1 MATAGYVV
9 LATASNNVFSGAKK
23 NDLLVYSGGS
33 GQNIYM
39 GQSNSTSYIHVSSNL
54 VKVIG
59 NLDFSGALTQNGAA
73 YSSGTGGGGS
83 FGGTSAAISG
93 QIACG
98 SLQISANVISSD
110 PVTAATAAVS
120 ASVSVYTGTASAF
133 TGIGSNADSVSKG
146 AMSME
151 LASSNAYL
159 NFVAW
164 NPAGTS
170 NSEVLRITGDGY
182 MGIGTVAPAYP
193 LDVSG
198 TIRST
203 TMLYTSLQQS
213 SDARIKENVSA
224 IDPVWATTVIEKLS
238 VVNYNFIGANEPTVG
253 FIAQEVESVIPIA
266 TKTATGFIPCL
277 VDVTVAEG
285 GLSFTVENTV
295 DVFAVFDV
303 FAVGD
308 TIKVTGGSG
317 LSVQLTTI
325 ESIVDG
331 VFTIGP
337 AIVGSSFEQIVGRS
351 TNDFKTIDYNALVS
365 CSIAAIQALTE
376 RVAALEA
383 ALLKGV

>member
-285 GLSFTVENTV
+285 GVSFTVENMV
-295 DVFAVFDV
+295 DHV

-308 TIKVTGGSG
+308 TIKVTGGSGMSG

-383 ALLKGV
+383 ALLLKGV

>member
-285 GLSFTVENTV
+285 GVSFTVENMV
-295 DVFAVFDV
+295 DHV

-308 TIKVTGGSG
+308 TIKVTGSNSG
-317 LSVQLTTI
+317 VQLTTI

-383 ALLKGV
+383 ALLLKGV

>member
-159 NFVAW
+159 NFVSW

-295 DVFAVFDV
+295 DHVFDV

-308 TIKVTGGSG
+308 TIKVTGSNSG
-317 LSVQLTTI
+317 VQLTTI

-383 ALLKGV
+383 ALLLKGV